1 MVTADMPDSTPAPFS
16 FTTRQIVFLAGVV
29 ALDFA
34 FGLIVKTA
42 LTPTGVLAIVRLDM
56 FFPVM
61 LMLLARLIVDRFGA
75 LIVYELAWGALA
87 VVAMPGAFGLPGVL
101 KLAPALAQGA
111 AYDLVCSGARRFPVA
126 RLYLAAAAGGLV
138 GSVVV
143 VAAHLAL
150 GVPWAKATIALFGA
164 KSALLVLVG
173 LAGAAAAVVVW
184 RRVRDLHLVKLLAAE

>member
-1 MVTADMPDSTPAPFS
+1 MTESSPAPFA
-16 FTTRQIVFLAGVV
+16 FTTRQLVFLAGVV

-42 LTPTGVLAIVRLDM
+42 LTPTGVLAVVRLDM

-61 LMLLARLIVDRFGA
+61 LMLLARTIVDRFGT

-87 VVAMPGAFGLPGVL
+87 VAAMPGAFGLPGAL

-111 AYDLVCSGARRFPVA
+111 AYDLVCSGLRRFPTA
-126 RLYLAAAAGGLV
+126 RLYLAAAFGGAV

-143 VAAHLAL
+143 VATHLAL
-150 GVPWAKATIALFGA
+150 GVPWAKATIALFGM
-164 KSALLVLVG
+164 KSALLVFVS
-173 LAGAAAAVVVW
+173 LAGAAAASVVW
-184 RRVRDLHLVKLLAAE
+184 RRVKGFHLVKLLAAE